1 MSRAPSPK
9 SIHGQSV
16 TQQQFLNAIVETL
29 DGLGGGRMQDIVKA
43 LGAEWDTHEGR
54 QQINQTLVNMSR
66 RGTIR
71 RMEGERG
78 LYEVTTYGRRAGV
91 SVFDRQEKDIL
102 DVIRSHGGFCRL
114 RDILEAFD
122 VRPVGAERKE
132 VRNDPVYV
140 RIMQVIRR
148 STVIRQDH
156 IKRGVYNLPW
166 GETHALPL
174 RGRWAGM
181 IFESGLYAAKGP
193 NGEPLKR
200 EAWEEE
206 RDLFFANVGGAF
218 KVLREGRGLTAEEFA
233 GDPAILASLCELQ
246 RQAPNEVA
254 IVRGAWMD
262 RIEIERRKM
271 TEVGKPVDEI
281 NAWIERETDRMEP
294 ALTRSLYS
302 RFEKGA
308 VGAHYHAPL
317 SLYVNAAKF
326 YDVCPVTLSRG
337 IIAGLPP
344 EERLRPAQAN
354 YLT

>member
-1 MSRAPSPK
+1 MSRAPTPK

-43 LGAEWDTHEGR
+43 LGAEWDTPDGR
-54 QQINQTLVNMSR
+54 QQVNQTLVNMSR

-78 LYEVTTYGRRAGV
+78 LYEVTVQGRRRGV
-91 SVFDRQEKDIL
+91 SIFDRQEKDIL

-114 RDILEAFD
+114 RDILDAFG
-122 VRPVGAERKE
+122 VRPVGPDRDIIRTDATYERVMK
-132 VRNDPVYV
+132 
-140 RIMQVIRR
+140 VIRQ
-148 STVIRQDH
+148 SEVIRQDH

-166 GETHALPL
+166 AETHALPL
-174 RGRWAGM
+174 RGRWVGM
-181 IFESGLYAAKGP
+181 IMESGLYAAKGG

-206 RDLFFANVGGAF
+206 RDLFFSNVGGAF
-218 KVLREGRGLTAEEFA
+218 KVLREARGLTAEEFTS
-233 GDPAILASLCELQ
+233 DPAILATLCELQ
-246 RQAPNEVA
+246 RQATNEVA
-254 IVRGAWMD
+254 IVRSAWMD
-262 RIEIERRKM
+262 RIEIERRKQ
-271 TEVGKPVDEI
+271 TDAGKPVDEI

-317 SLYVNAAKF
+317 SLYVQAAKF
-326 YDVCPVTLSRG
+326 YGVCPVALSRG
-337 IIAGLPP
+337 MIAALPA
-344 EERLRPAQAN
+344 EERLRPAPTN
-354 YLT
+354 YLM